1 MIDRRTL
8 LGAAGASPLLWATA
22 FRPAFAETPHD
33 TVIMANQIDDMI
45 SLDPQESFE
54 FSGNE
59 VCGNL
64 YEKLANPDTKDP
76 TVINPLLAESWETS
90 PDGLTTTFRLKQ
102 GRKFASGNPVTAEDV
117 VFTLTR
123 AVAMN
128 KAPAFIINQFGF
140 TKDNA
145 AQTITAPDR
154 QTVVLKV
161 AEKGSPT
168 FLLYCLSANVG
179 GIVDKKTVMAHA
191 QGEDWGNGWLKQ
203 NSAGSGAWSLR
214 SWRASE
220 SVVLDANPNSPD
232 APKLKRLLILH
243 RPDPSAQLLALQ
255 KGDID
260 IARTLSPEQLKQLQE
275 DPNYTLVSAS
285 KANLMYLAMNQKNAN
300 LAKPQVR
307 QAIKWAIDYATIEKN
322 ITPNIYQTHQAFLP
336 KGFPAALTDQPFQK
350 NVEKARALLKEAGL
364 EGGFEVTLDH
374 QSDPPFG
381 DVAQALQADLGAIG
395 IKVRLLAAEFRQV
408 ITKTRARQHELAM
421 LRWGSDYMDP
431 HSNAETFCMNPDNG
445 DDARNR
451 TVAWRSSWQDKDLT
465 ERAQANVREQDAQ
478 QRVREYERMQRD
490 HQERS
495 AFAIMLQQVEVAA
508 TRRGVSGFE
517 IGPLSDRTVFEHIQ
531 KA

>member
-1 MIDRRTL
+1 MINRRTL
-8 LGAAGASPLLWATA
+8 LGAAGASPLIWTTA
-22 FRPAFAETPHD
+22 FRPVFAETPKD
-33 TVIMANQIDDMI
+33 TVVMAHQIDDII

-59 VCGNL
+59 VTGNI
-64 YEKLANPDTKDP
+64 YQKLIVPDTTDP
-76 TVINPLLAESWETS
+76 TKIRPELAERWETS
-90 PDGLTTTFRLKQ
+90 PDGLTTTFHLAQ

-140 TKDNA
+140 TKENVA
-145 AQTITAPDR
+145 ERITAPDP
-154 QTVVLKV
+154 QTVVIKI
-161 AEKGSPT
+161 AEPQSPT

-179 GIVDKKTVMAHA
+179 GIVDKKTVMSHV
-191 QGEDWGNGWLKQ
+191 QGDDWGNAWLKQ

-214 SWRASE
+214 SWRANE
-220 SVVLDANPNSPD
+220 AVALDANPNSPD

-243 RPDPSAQLLALQ
+243 RNDPSAQFLALQ
-255 KGDID
+255 RGDVD

-275 DPNYTLVSAS
+275 DPNYTLVSAV
-285 KANLMYLAMNQKNAN
+285 KASLNYLAMNQKNAN

-307 QAIKWAIDYATIEKN
+307 QAIKWAIDYQQIAKN
-322 ITPNIYQTHQAFLP
+322 ITPNVYVAHQAFLP
-336 KGFPAALTDQPFQK
+336 KGLPGALTDLPFQK
-350 NVEKARALLKEAGL
+350 DVDKAKGLLKEAGL
-364 EGGFEVTLDH
+364 EGGFAVTLDH
-374 QSDPPFG
+374 QSGAPHG
-381 DVAQALQADLGAIG
+381 DIAQAVQADLGAIG
-395 IKVRLLAAEFRQV
+395 IKVQLVAGDNRQV

-445 DDARNR
+445 DNARNR
-451 TVAWRSSWQDKDLT
+451 TVAWRSSWQDEDLT
-465 ERAQANVREQDAQ
+465 KRAIANVKEQDADK
-478 QRVREYERMQRD
+478 RVREYERMQRD

-508 TRRGVSGFE
+508 MRKGVSSFE
-517 IGPLSDRTVFEHIQ
+517 IGPLSDRSVYAHIT